1 MRLYLAA
8 MLQRQ
13 PVITDA
19 IVSSL
24 NGSRF
29 VDVYCPVYGM
39 ECRLYTAEIGVSYDW
54 DSKNKCASSPA
65 TIERLKGAQCS
76 L

>member
-1 MRLYLAA
+1 MRLYLAT

-13 PVITDA
+13 PVIADA

-29 VDVYCPVYGM
+29 VDVYIPVFGM
-39 ECRLYTAEIGVSYDW
+39 ECRLYTADMGTACRW
-54 DSKNKCASSPA
+54 DSNNK
-65 TIERLKGAQCS
+65 
-76 L
+76 